1 MPKISLIASLNIYLF
16 FNSLNEMEFNFENLD
31 EQTRLAMISEVKTD
45 IDKKAI
51 YYSKRFTK
59 YGRIKYL
66 ALLLDAVKSGNEQT
80 LAKSI
85 KFNYCFVETEKREGK
100 NGIIQAN
107 IPKNANQI
115 FAESEFN
122 RFYIRALA
130 KIAISTNQGLIVYR
144 AKQSK
149 TPRPESELLIGKN
162 IDPVNVL
169 YDLRNNIGVDTALGL
184 PAGPNSGLSV
194 RLN

>member
-1 MPKISLIASLNIYLF
+1 
-16 FNSLNEMEFNFENLD
+16 MEFSFENLNQ
-31 EQTRLAMISEVKTD
+31 QTRSAMIVEVKTD
-45 IDKKAI
+45 IDRKAI

-66 ALLLDAVKSGNEQT
+66 ALLLDAVKSGNEHT

-85 KFNYCFVETEKREGK
+85 KFSYCFVETEKREGK
-100 NGIIQAN
+100 KGVIQAN
-107 IPKNANQI
+107 IPKNANQV

-130 KIAISTNQGLIVYR
+130 KIAISTNQSLTIYR

-149 TPRPESELLIGKN
+149 TPRPESEKLIGKSV
-162 IDPVNVL
+162 DPVNLL
-169 YDLRNNIGVDTALGL
+169 YDLRNSVGVDTAFGL

-194 RLN
+194 RLS

>member
-1 MPKISLIASLNIYLF
+1 
-16 FNSLNEMEFNFENLD
+16 MEFNFENLN
-31 EQTRLAMISEVKTD
+31 EYTRLVMISEVKTD
-45 IDKKAI
+45 IDRKAI

-66 ALLLDAVKSGNEQT
+66 TLLLDAVKSGDEQT

-100 NGIIQAN
+100 NGVIQAN
-107 IPKNANQI
+107 IPKNANQV

-130 KIAISTNQGLIVYR
+130 KIAISTNRGLTIYR

-149 TPRPESELLIGKN
+149 TPRPESQRLIEKT
-162 IDPVNVL
+162 IDPVNLL
-169 YDLRNNIGVDTALGL
+169 YDLRNNIGVDTAFGL

>member
-1 MPKISLIASLNIYLF
+1 MFK
-16 FNSLNEMEFNFENLD
+16 FENLN
-31 EQTRLAMISEVKTD
+31 EQTRLAMVSEVKTD
-45 IDKKAI
+45 IDRKAI

-66 ALLLDAVKSGNEQT
+66 QLLLDAVTSGNEQT

-100 NGIIQAN
+100 NGVIQAN
-107 IPKNANQI
+107 IPKNANQV

-130 KIAISTNQGLIVYR
+130 KIAISTNRGLIVYR

-149 TPRPESELLIGKN
+149 IPRPESENLIGKE
-162 IDPVNVL
+162 IDSVNLL

-184 PAGPNSGLSV
+184 PAGPNSGLCV
-194 RLN
+194 RLT

>member
-1 MPKISLIASLNIYLF
+1 
-16 FNSLNEMEFNFENLD
+16 MEFNFENLN

-45 IDKKAI
+45 IDRKTI

-100 NGIIQAN
+100 SGVIQAN
-107 IPKNANQI
+107 IPKNANQV

-130 KIAISTNQGLIVYR
+130 KIAISTNRSLTVYR

-149 TPRPESELLIGKN
+149 MPRSESETQIGKT
-162 IDPVNVL
+162 IDSVNLL
-169 YDLRNNIGVDTALGL
+169 YDLRNNIGTDTALGL
-184 PAGPNSGLSV
+184 PAGLNSGLSV
-194 RLN
+194 RLS

>member
-1 MPKISLIASLNIYLF
+1 
-16 FNSLNEMEFNFENLD
+16 MEFNFENLD
-31 EQTRLAMISEVKTD
+31 EQTRLAMISEIKTD

-66 ALLLDAVKSGNEQT
+66 PLLLDAVKSGNEQT

-85 KFNYCFVETEKREGK
+85 KFNYCFVETERRNLK
-100 NGIIQAN
+100 NGFIEAS
-107 IPKNANQI
+107 IPKNANAV

-130 KIAISTNQGLIVYR
+130 KIAISTNQELTIYR

-149 TPRPESELLIGKN
+149 IPRPESERLIGKK
-162 IDPVNVL
+162 IDSVNLL
-169 YDLRNNIGVDTALGL
+169 YDLRNNIGVDTAFGL

>member
-1 MPKISLIASLNIYLF
+1 
-16 FNSLNEMEFNFENLD
+16 MEFNFENLND
-31 EQTRLAMISEVKTD
+31 QTRLAMVSEVKTD

-59 YGRIKYL
+59 FGRIKYL

-100 NGIIQAN
+100 NGVIQAN
-107 IPKNANQI
+107 IPKNANED

-130 KIAISTNQGLIVYR
+130 KIAISMNYELSIYR
-144 AKQSK
+144 AKDSK
-149 TPRPESELLIGKN
+149 SPRPESERLIGKK
-162 IDPVNVL
+162 IDPVNLL
-169 YDLRNNIGVDTALGL
+169 YDLRNNVGVDTAFGL
-184 PAGPNSGLSV
+184 PSGPNSGLSV
-194 RLN
+194 RLS

>member
-1 MPKISLIASLNIYLF
+1 
-16 FNSLNEMEFNFENLD
+16 MEFNFENLD
-31 EQTRLAMISEVKTD
+31 EYTRSVMISEVKTD
-45 IDKKAI
+45 IDRNAI

-66 ALLLDAVKSGNEQT
+66 ALLLDAVKSGDEQT

-85 KFNYCFVETEKREGK
+85 KFNYCFIETEKRAGK

-107 IPKNANQI
+107 IPKNANQV

-130 KIAISTNQGLIVYR
+130 KIAISTNQELMVYR

-149 TPRPESELLIGKN
+149 TPREESERLIGRM
-162 IDPVNVL
+162 IDPVNLL

-194 RLN
+194 RLK

>member
-1 MPKISLIASLNIYLF
+1 
-16 FNSLNEMEFNFENLD
+16 MEFNFENLN
-31 EQTRLAMISEVKTD
+31 ERTRLAMISEVKND
-45 IDKKAI
+45 IDKKTI

-66 ALLLDAVKSGNEQT
+66 GLLLDAVKSGDEQT
-80 LAKSI
+80 LANSI

-100 NGIIQAN
+100 NGIITAN
-107 IPKNANQI
+107 IPKNANQV

-130 KIAISTNQGLIVYR
+130 KIAISTNRGLKIYR
-144 AKQSK
+144 AKKSEN
-149 TPRPESELLIGKN
+149 PRPESEKIIGK
-162 IDPVNVL
+162 IVDPVNVL
-169 YDLRNNIGVDTALGL
+169 YDLRNNIGVDTAFGL
-184 PAGPNSGLSV
+184 PSGPNSGLSV

>member
-1 MPKISLIASLNIYLF
+1 
-16 FNSLNEMEFNFENLD
+16 MEFNFENLD
-31 EQTRLAMISEVKTD
+31 EQTRFAMISEVKTD
-45 IDKKAI
+45 IDRKAI

-66 ALLLDAVKSGNEQT
+66 ALLLDAVKSGDEQT

-100 NGIIQAN
+100 NGVIQAN
-107 IPKNANQI
+107 IPKNANQV

-130 KIAISTNQGLIVYR
+130 RIALLTNRGLTIYR
-144 AKQSK
+144 AKESK
-149 TPRPESELLIGKN
+149 IPRAESERLIGKT
-162 IDPVNVL
+162 IDPVNLL
-169 YDLRNNIGVDTALGL
+169 YDLRNNIGVDTALGM

>member
-1 MPKISLIASLNIYLF
+1 
-16 FNSLNEMEFNFENLD
+16 MEFNFENLNL
-31 EQTRLAMISEVKTD
+31 QTRSAMISEVKTD
-45 IDKKAI
+45 IDKRAI

-66 ALLLDAVKSGNEQT
+66 QLLLDAVKSGNEQT
-80 LAKSI
+80 LARSI

-100 NGIIQAN
+100 NGVIHAN
-107 IPKNANQI
+107 IPKNANQV

-130 KIAISTNQGLIVYR
+130 KIAISTNRGLTIYR
-144 AKQSK
+144 AKESK
-149 TPRPESELLIGKN
+149 IPRPESDKLIGTTV
-162 IDPVNVL
+162 DPVNLL
-169 YDLRNNIGVDTALGL
+169 YDLRSNIGVDTALGL

>member
-1 MPKISLIASLNIYLF
+1 
-16 FNSLNEMEFNFENLD
+16 MEFNFENLN
-31 EQTRLAMISEVKTD
+31 EQTRLAMVSEVKTD
-45 IDKKAI
+45 IDRETI

-59 YGRIKYL
+59 YGRINYL

-100 NGIIQAN
+100 SGVIQAN

-130 KIAISTNQGLIVYR
+130 KIAISTNRELFIYR

-149 TPRPESELLIGKN
+149 SPRPESERLIGKN
-162 IDPVNVL
+162 IDPVNLL

-184 PAGPNSGLSV
+184 PAGPNSELSV
-194 RLN
+194 WLS

>member
-1 MPKISLIASLNIYLF
+1 
-16 FNSLNEMEFNFENLD
+16 MEFNFENLN
-31 EQTRLAMISEVKTD
+31 EQTRLAMVSEVKTD
-45 IDKKAI
+45 IDRETI

-85 KFNYCFVETEKREGK
+85 KFNYSFVETEKREGK
-100 NGIIQAN
+100 SGVIQAN

-130 KIAISTNQGLIVYR
+130 KIAISTNR
-144 AKQSK
+144 
-149 TPRPESELLIGKN
+149 ELLILL
-162 IDPVNVL
+162 ICFMICEIISALIPHLDYQWDP
-169 YDLRNNIGVDTALGL
+169 IVDFQFG
-184 PAGPNSGLSV
+184 
-194 RLN
+194 

>member
-1 MPKISLIASLNIYLF
+1 
-16 FNSLNEMEFNFENLD
+16 MEFNFENLD

-100 NGIIQAN
+100 NGITQAN
-107 IPKNANQI
+107 IPKNANQV
-115 FAESEFN
+115 FAEGEFN

-130 KIAISTNQGLIVYR
+130 KIAISTNRELSIYR
-144 AKQSK
+144 AKDSK
-149 TPRPESELLIGKN
+149 SPRPESEQLIGKN
-162 IDPVNVL
+162 IDSVNLL
-169 YDLRNNIGVDTALGL
+169 YDLRNNIGVDTAFGL
-184 PAGPNSGLSV
+184 PSGPNSGLSV
-194 RLN
+194 RLS

>member
-1 MPKISLIASLNIYLF
+1 
-16 FNSLNEMEFNFENLD
+16 MEFNFENLD

-45 IDKKAI
+45 RDKKVI

-66 ALLLDAVKSGNEQT
+66 ALLLDAVKSGDEQT

-85 KFNYCFVETEKREGK
+85 KINYCFVETEKREGK
-100 NGIIQAN
+100 NGVIQAN
-107 IPKNANQI
+107 IPKNANQV

-130 KIAISTNQGLIVYR
+130 KIALSTNRGLIIYR

-149 TPRPESELLIGKN
+149 TPRPESELMIGKK
-162 IDPVNVL
+162 IDPLNLL
-169 YDLRNNIGVDTALGL
+169 YDLRNHIGVDTAFGL

>member
-1 MPKISLIASLNIYLF
+1 
-16 FNSLNEMEFNFENLD
+16 MEFNFENLD
-31 EQTRLAMISEVKTD
+31 EQTRSAMLTEVKTD
-45 IDKKAI
+45 IDRKTI

-85 KFNYCFVETEKREGK
+85 KLNYCFVETEKREGK

-107 IPKNANQI
+107 IPEDANHV

-122 RFYIRALA
+122 RFYVRALA
-130 KIAISTNQGLIVYR
+130 KIAIVMNRSLTIYR

-149 TPRPESELLIGKN
+149 TPRPESEIQIGKK
-162 IDPVNVL
+162 IDSVNLL
-169 YDLRNNIGVDTALGL
+169 YDLRNNVGVYTALGL

-194 RLN
+194 RLGW